1 MLHQLKEDFLMGQ
14 TIVEQLLRLMLFA
27 KLFGFNLG
35 TSSIW
40 QQENIWLEI
49 GKVMI
54 KDIGKDGENV
64 MPIEKMDE
72 LAMDY
77 VGTIRNVTTDM
88 QRFKISTT

>member
-1 MLHQLKEDFLMGQ
+1 MGQ

-72 LAMDY
+72 VAMDY